1 MGFAHSKAELG
12 LGSWAGHG
20 HLWPFRCPSSLP
32 TAPGPRGC
40 LWPEAPWTQALYK
53 QDGFRRGRKPP
64 LLGPQAS
71 PKRLPP
77 GTHRQRGQ
85 GVGRQPPSPSP
96 GPQSMHRCRCPSMP
110 LPRAPGPAAQPPC
123 PPLGPT
129 ASGACSNHMHRTG
142 GRSCPHA
149 APVGEGGRREGDGAG
164 GEPRASK
171 RTDASTH
178 PTADSGRRE

>member
-129 ASGACSNHMHRTG
+129 ASGACKTQPPRLHLPVPLFPASLAPETT
-142 GRSCPHA
+142 SSEQPSLIAPHQPA
-149 APVGEGGRREGDGAG
+149 TAPFRF
-164 GEPRASK
+164 
-171 RTDASTH
+171 
-178 PTADSGRRE
+178 